1 MERGT
6 CALAIVA
13 ICALLPGCVS
23 APPAVPNPLTVQAR
37 SLEEVWNATV
47 QVLDNYFDIAK
58 EDRVTGRIETRP
70 QVAATLLEPWRR
82 DGLDLADRL
91 EATLQ
96 SERRRAIATV
106 REVTPGQY
114 TVSVEVYKELEDLAV
129 PARSPTGHALFRSE
143 PSLHREYAVVTGDP
157 VSSNWINL
165 GRDWKLEAQILSDL
179 AMRLGS
185 PPPPTTP

>member
-1 MERGT
+1 MVRRRWGILVCLVIVGAAG
-6 CALAIVA
+6 CATAPA
-13 ICALLPGCVS
+13 VS
-23 APPAVPNPLTVQAR
+23 APNPLTVRAT
-37 SLEEVWNATV
+37 SFDHVWNTTV
-47 QVLDNYFDIAK
+47 QVLDQYFDIAR

-82 DGLDLADRL
+82 DGVDLKDRL

-96 SERRRAIATV
+96 SERRRAIALV
-106 REVTPGQY
+106 RETAPGQY
-114 TVSVEVYKELEDLAV
+114 TVSVEVYKELEDLPL

-143 PSLHREYAVVTGDP
+143 PTLHREYAVVTGEP

-179 AMRLGS
+179 AALLGYVPS
-185 PPPPTTP
+185 AN